1 MGFEIRICLTSHSAT
16 MAPSSPRS
24 RGVQYCSDREV
35 CIGDDAAVDAFD
47 DPLPIFLIFFGGGG
61 VQIEFSGVHIGVQW
75 ANKMHTYVEHAW

>member
-47 DPLPIFLIFFGGGG
+47 DPLPIFLIFFVG
-61 VQIEFSGVHIGVQW
+61 VECRLSLVGFILGCSGQT
-75 ANKMHTYVEHAW
+75 KCTRM